1 MGPCALRALCA
12 VDSECLGPDV
22 AVSTRKGMRG
32 TPVCSTRQCPWE
44 SQHFHIAVV
53 QQNIDDIGLCGMWT
67 TIVYTSL
74 PCLPIIGK
82 YIMQIVLESTK
93 HCIIRSYIELPNHN
107 YLLLQLS
114 LIFSAPFL
122 TPSLLLSSFP
132 LIPFKLFAAKSSLDD
147 PVIEDEL
154 MSSAATS
161 AASSRR
167 ESYCSS
173 EGDGRWRRRSSTSD
187 VLRFRHRMQQMSSH
201 ESHEEIPNPE
211 ETNKQDDQT
220 STRTRTEPSITITT
234 ASMSSQESSV
244 GLSKP
249 SRVMSSVEDSTG
261 SGRTTASSSAASSSH
276 FNQHHQADTVPTT
289 LAASSDS
296 QLEPQA
302 SPDVGHSVIENTT
315 YDL

>member
-1 MGPCALRALCA
+1 
-12 VDSECLGPDV
+12 
-22 AVSTRKGMRG
+22 
-32 TPVCSTRQCPWE
+32 
-44 SQHFHIAVV
+44 
-53 QQNIDDIGLCGMWT
+53 
-67 TIVYTSL
+67 
-74 PCLPIIGK
+74 
-82 YIMQIVLESTK
+82 
-93 HCIIRSYIELPNHN
+93 
-107 YLLLQLS
+107 
-114 LIFSAPFL
+114 
-122 TPSLLLSSFP
+122 
-132 LIPFKLFAAKSSLDD
+132 
-147 PVIEDEL
+147 
-154 MSSAATS
+154 MSS

-173 EGDGRWRRRSSTSD
+173 DGDGKWRRRSSTGD
-187 VLRFRHRMQQMSSH
+187 VLRFRHRMQMSSH

-261 SGRTTASSSAASSSH
+261 SGRTTASSSDASSSH
-276 FNQHHQADTVPTT
+276 FNQHHQADTVATT

-296 QLEPQA
+296 QPEPQA
-302 SPDVGHSVIENTT
+302 SPDVDHSVIENTS